1 MSFKNA
7 CNFSILLLKF
17 DFTKDFTTVKN
28 KNPCDKQERLRQFWR
43 NKRFPFGDPL
53 HTFKNSPEALSG
65 VS

>member
-1 MSFKNA
+1 
-7 CNFSILLLKF
+7 LKF